1 MRQFRL
7 LVTAAAIAAVS
18 VTSAAAQG
26 KSSSA
31 PRGGRPNVT
40 ATSPKGGDH
49 TRGGHKGSAGANAH
63 GGAAKTGKA
72 KTGRD
77 GNDKPDSAK
86 RPEGKPSEPGKGKAR
101 GVNDVASKMSNNPEQ
116 LARIEALLGK
126 GMTLEQASAGFKNQG
141 QFIAALN
148 ASKNRGVDFADLQ
161 TAMTTDGLSL
171 GQAVRQLKP
180 AN

>member
-18 VTSAAAQG
+18 VTTAAAQG
-26 KSSSA
+26 KSGSA
-31 PRGGRPNVT
+31 PRGGGPSVT

-49 TRGGHKGSAGANAH
+49 AGGGHKGSAGANAH
-63 GGAAKTGKA
+63 GGAAKAGKA
-72 KTGRD
+72 KTGKD

-86 RPEGKPSEPGKGKAR
+86 RPEGKPSAPGTGR
-101 GVNDVASKMSNNPEQ
+101 GVNDVASKISNNPEQ
-116 LARIEALLGK
+116 LARIEALLPK

-148 ASKNRGVDFADLQ
+148 ASKNQGVDFADLQ

-171 GQAVRQLKP
+171 GQAVKQLKP